1 MTALALRRPMRAP
14 GLLVMLAIMLVGF
27 SIASR
32 DFTTAGNALN
42 VLLQSSVLL
51 LIALPMT
58 FVILTEGLD
67 LSIGAVLSLCSV
79 TLAETAL
86 ATQSLAAAL
95 VVAVAVGTLAGLLN
109 GSLVAYLRIPPF
121 VATLG
126 TLGVAQSLALIATG
140 GQSVV
145 GLPDSLVF
153 VYGGSILGIR
163 VPILLVVVAYVL
175 MHALLYRTRFGS
187 YVFALGGNREAL
199 TLAGVPWR
207 RMLLGVYALAGA
219 WAGVAGLLMASR
231 LNAGHPTAG
240 IGMEFDAIAAVAL
253 GGTSFERGNG
263 WLPGTLLGALT
274 IGILRNGLNLL
285 AVPSALQVGCIG
297 LLVIVAFTL
306 EAFRTQTP

>member
-1 MTALALRRPMRAP
+1 MTTLALRRPMRAP
-14 GLLVMLAIMLVGF
+14 GLVAMLAIMLVGF
-27 SIASR
+27 FIASR
-32 DFTTAGNALN
+32 DFATAGNALN
-42 VLLQSSVLL
+42 ILLQSSVLL

-79 TLAETAL
+79 TLAQAAV
-86 ATQSLAAAL
+86 ATGSFAAAL
-95 VVAVAVGTLAGLLN
+95 SVALAVGVVAGALN
-109 GSLVAYLRIPPF
+109 GALVAYLRIPPF

-126 TLGVAQSLALIATG
+126 TLGVAQSLALIVTG
-140 GQSVV
+140 GQSVTS
-145 GLPDSLVF
+145 LPDSVVF
-153 VYGGSILGIR
+153 VYAGSILGVR
-163 VPILLVVVAYVL
+163 VPILLIVVAYAL

-207 RMLLGVYALAGA
+207 KMLLAVYVLAGA
-219 WAGVAGLLMASR
+219 WAGVAGLLLASR

-253 GGTSFERGNG
+253 GGTSFERGDG

-274 IGILRNGLNLL
+274 IGVLRNGLNLL
-285 AVPSALQVGCIG
+285 AVSSALQVSCIG
-297 LLVIVAFTL
+297 LLVILAFTL

>member
-1 MTALALRRPMRAP
+1 MTTLALRRPMRAP
-14 GLLVMLAIMLVGF
+14 GLIAMLAIMLVGF
-27 SIASR
+27 SAAAP
-32 DFTTAGNALN
+32 DFATPGNVLN

-79 TLAETAL
+79 TLALTAV
-86 ATQSLAAAL
+86 ATGSFAAAL
-95 VVAVAVGTLAGLLN
+95 SVALAVGALAGALN
-109 GSLVAYLRIPPF
+109 GALVAYLRIPPF

-126 TLGVAQSLALIATG
+126 TLGVAQSLALIVTG
-140 GQSVV
+140 GQSVT
-145 GLPDSLVF
+145 GLPDSVLF
-153 VYGGSILGIR
+153 VYNGSILGVR
-163 VPILLVVVAYVL
+163 TPIVMIVVAYAL

-207 RMLLGVYALAGA
+207 RMLLAVYVLAGA
-219 WAGVAGLLMASR
+219 WAGIAGLLLASR
-231 LNAGHPTAG
+231 LSAGHPTAG

-274 IGILRNGLNLL
+274 IGVLRNGLNLL
-285 AVPSALQVGCIG
+285 AVSSSLQVGCIG
-297 LLVIVAFTL
+297 LLVILAFTL
-306 EAFRTQTP
+306 EAFRRQTP